1 MSATDPTDRAF
12 KQYAD
17 LERQALKWRAER
29 DKAIAEGDALAT
41 RCNTAERE
49 GDAARDRIER
59 ALAVLRDEGWSAN
72 RVRHTAV
79 KILTEG
85 QERFGWTI
93 NHLLECEE
101 ALRTVESA
109 AAEAIAE
116 RDAARKQIERALF
129 ILRASSLS
137 GQQARARALTILTEG
152 QET

>member
-49 GDAARDRIER
+49 GDAAR
-59 ALAVLRDEGWSAN
+59 
-72 RVRHTAV
+72 
-79 KILTEG
+79 
-85 QERFGWTI
+85 
-93 NHLLECEE
+93 
-101 ALRTVESA
+101 
-109 AAEAIAE
+109 
-116 RDAARKQIERALF
+116 KQIERALF